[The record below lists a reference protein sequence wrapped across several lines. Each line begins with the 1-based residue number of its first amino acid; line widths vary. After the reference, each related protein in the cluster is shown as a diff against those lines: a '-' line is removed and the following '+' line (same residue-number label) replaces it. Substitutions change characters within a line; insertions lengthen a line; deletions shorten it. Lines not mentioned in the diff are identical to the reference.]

1 MDAQRA
7 PAAPVVTL
15 NVSPAMRPQFD
26 NKAVF
31 RRPMVARFCQI
42 GLVNCSRRRAGRVRV
57 DMSLRC
63 CKSINGRSETT
74 GRDSIFGFT
83 ANQPHPAPAIS

>member
-1 MDAQRA
+1 
-7 PAAPVVTL
+7 VVTL

-42 GLVNCSRRRAGRVRV
+42 GPVKLQPPCRTCPHRYEPAALQIDKLQQRNNAPRLRVWLYGQSTTSATA
-57 DMSLRC
+57 MS
-63 CKSINGRSETT
+63 
-74 GRDSIFGFT
+74 
-83 ANQPHPAPAIS
+83 